1 MGYPSSSD
9 GKESAY
15 NAGDLG
21 LIPELERSSGE
32 GNGDPL
38 QYSSLKNPHGQRSL
52 AGYRP
57 WGCKESDM
65 TEQLSTQRTHSYHYV
80 ERSIYCSP
88 NFPECCV
95 LAQLCLTLCDPTDCS
110 PPGSSVHGDSSGRI
124 LEWVAILFLRESSP
138 PVSPALEVEPQ
149 VTEAY

>member
-1 MGYPSSSD
+1 MGYRSSSD

-21 LIPELERSSGE
+21 LIPELGRSSGE

-65 TEQLSTQRTHSYHYV
+65 TEQLSTQPTHSYHYV
-80 ERSIYCSP
+80 ERSNEKPNETFNYDMVSFYLKSCIYHWEQRFS
-88 NFPECCV
+88 
-95 LAQLCLTLCDPTDCS
+95 LY
-110 PPGSSVHGDSSGRI
+110 GSDNGQMK
-124 LEWVAILFLRESSP
+124 LRNVRRKSNSRSQKLKER
-138 PVSPALEVEPQ
+138 
-149 VTEAY
+149 